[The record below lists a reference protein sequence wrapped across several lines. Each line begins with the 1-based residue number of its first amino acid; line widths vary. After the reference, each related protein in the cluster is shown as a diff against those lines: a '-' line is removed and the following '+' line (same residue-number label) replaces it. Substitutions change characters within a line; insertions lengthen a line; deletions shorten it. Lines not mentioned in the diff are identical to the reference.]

1 MDRDYVVKFN
11 GILCG
16 SEWFKKKTKK
26 ERFSCGSQVS
36 QLICGNM
43 NQEAEEG
50 KEIQTQCL
58 DDQILEDK
66 RMSLEK
72 SMPLKKI
79 CLTVFCQMWY
89 LEENLGMYPK
99 CQRLL

>member
-1 MDRDYVVKFN
+1 MIAGPSRERKRKDEGKGKTLDRDYVVKYN
-11 GILCG
+11 SILRR
-16 SEWFKKKTKK
+16 SEFFFFLKTKK

-36 QLICGNM
+36 LLICGNM

-66 RMSLEK
+66 RMS
-72 SMPLKKI
+72 P
-79 CLTVFCQMWY
+79 
-89 LEENLGMYPK
+89 EEVHTT
-99 CQRLL
+99 